1 MPERSDKKEEH
12 YEDGRHCS
20 MGTIRPQTKRQFT
33 SPGLETGLTYY
44 EHNHRISLGSQT
56 VGNDFL
62 QASIYCHIAMVHVP
76 SASMELR
83 GVGHLM
89 GKKSTDEFRS
99 LGVSEGDG
107 LKEQLREYIRWEEA
121 ASNLLGVLEAL
132 GNRSHQPPQHQ
143 PTWDSEDGSYSSDV
157 QHAKLV
163 DSLLQVLK
171 GKEGTYS

>member
-1 MPERSDKKEEH
+1 
-12 YEDGRHCS
+12 
-20 MGTIRPQTKRQFT
+20 
-33 SPGLETGLTYY
+33 
-44 EHNHRISLGSQT
+44 
-56 VGNDFL
+56 
-62 QASIYCHIAMVHVP
+62 
-76 SASMELR
+76 
-83 GVGHLM
+83 M

-157 QHAKLV
+157 QHAKV
-163 DSLLQVLK
+163 K
-171 GKEGTYS
+171 